1 MSKNLEKLK
10 QFFRSN
16 RGASGQDRVQVLTA
30 EIERELKKDNAIEKR
45 IKLLKELGDVGKAV
59 KLEEVN
65 KLTVRS
71 LAMVLFCHLKLLLE
85 FNY

>member
-16 RGASGQDRVQVLTA
+16 RATSGQDRVQVLTA
-30 EIERELKKDNAIEKR
+30 EIERELRKDNLVEKR
-45 IKLLKELGDVGKAV
+45 MKILKELGDIGAAA

-65 KLTVRS
+65 TLCVRS
-71 LAMVLFCHLKLLLE
+71 SV
-85 FNY
+85 

>member
-16 RGASGQDRVQVLTA
+16 RATGGQDRVQVLTV

-45 IKLLKELGDVGKAV
+45 LKLLKELGDIGSAA

-65 KLTVRS
+65 KLAMRS
-71 LAMVLFCHLKLLLE
+71 LAMISFCYFKI
-85 FNY
+85 FQK

>member
-16 RGASGQDRVQVLTA
+16 RASGQDRVQVLTA
-30 EIERELKKDNAIEKR
+30 EIERELRKDNAIEKR
-45 IKLLKELGDVGKAV
+45 IKILKELGDIGAAA

-65 KLTVRS
+65 NRS
-71 LAMVLFCHLKLLLE
+71 LGSLT
-85 FNY
+85 